1 MDKKE
6 VKESKILF
14 WLGVVLTVVCL
25 VLFVVTLIQA
35 PQVSVVFLLFAF
47 VCSYLILAYF
57 KRRIVYDSNGFAVLN
72 VFKKKKEYRYSEID
86 FVCVTAKTT
95 DIRIVIF
102 GKDDKRLAVFENN
115 MYGSDEFVAYLKEK
129 NINIYSAD
137 ELREKGKD
145 IDKNLKWFEKTNNT
159 TQKTVEESAKYS
171 AKKFGKESVLKQ
183 KKIVK
188 VIGWVL
194 LALNVVAFL
203 FLKGKTELSVYIL
216 TIFTIWFMYI
226 ILYPKMFL
234 EIPAVSKKSRD
245 YVIEMPFLAGGVSLL
260 FCVGTVDMFEYATK
274 EYIAYFFVLTAL
286 LVLPFLIKVFSLKEK
301 SKPSRVLCV
310 VFMSFVI
317 SFTTLLPLNYILTF
331 QDSVHKTVE
340 VVDMNESR
348 SGKSGT
354 DYDITVITDGEEKTF
369 GVSKNFYKSIDE
381 GDTVRLCKNKSLF
394 GFDYMLLHT

>member
-1 MDKKE
+1 
-6 VKESKILF
+6 
-14 WLGVVLTVVCL
+14 
-25 VLFVVTLIQA
+25 
-35 PQVSVVFLLFAF
+35 
-47 VCSYLILAYF
+47 
-57 KRRIVYDSNGFAVLN
+57 
-72 VFKKKKEYRYSEID
+72 
-86 FVCVTAKTT
+86 
-95 DIRIVIF
+95 
-102 GKDDKRLAVFENN
+102 

-171 AKKFGKESVLKQ
+171 AKKFSKESVLKQ

-286 LVLPFLIKVFSLKEK
+286 LVLPFLIKVFSF
-301 SKPSRVLCV
+301 
-310 VFMSFVI
+310 VFEI
-317 SFTTLLPLNYILTF
+317 AYNTTTIIAPHTK
-331 QDSVHKTVE
+331 Q
-340 VVDMNESR
+340 
-348 SGKSGT
+348 
-354 DYDITVITDGEEKTF
+354 
-369 GVSKNFYKSIDE
+369 
-381 GDTVRLCKNKSLF
+381 
-394 GFDYMLLHT
+394 MLLAKIAFGALKITSEAYRALIALITCLYL